1 MRETRRMTATPSD
14 VIRYLLPYVATAGSY
29 SSYIQG
35 RVGRHEAKDGA
46 TAFHQALSDADLTI
60 QSYLE
65 VVLLAKFPELSF
77 FSEEQDQSLNA
88 KYFAP
93 DSHLEIF
100 LDPIDGTRSYIDN
113 RPHYQII
120 VGIHDRA
127 ELVGAL
133 AYMPRQGVCYIAT
146 KGEGAYVLTHD
157 EARSGHRG
165 TRLALTQRD
174 GAILVFNHPELS
186 KKLSPHF
193 EVRDVVVEYDAQP
206 GRYNFTN
213 IFDGSTLA
221 NISMPCQGIDGGALS
236 FIAHEAG
243 GIATDFSGNP
253 LGNFRLS
260 PKRIIPESLVT
271 ANREVHERILR
282 VLQSQ

>member
-1 MRETRRMTATPSD
+1 MRENTHMTTTPSD
-14 VIRYLLPYVATAGSY
+14 VIRYLLPFVATAGSY

-35 RVGRHEAKDGA
+35 RVGKHAAKDGA

-65 VVLLAKFPELSF
+65 VVLLARFPELSF

-93 DSHLEIF
+93 DGNLEVL

-120 VGIHDRA
+120 VAIHDRS

-146 KGEGAYVLTHD
+146 KGEGAYVLTHE
-157 EARSGHRG
+157 EARIGHRG
-165 TRLALTQRD
+165 TRLRLTQKE
-174 GAILVFNHPELS
+174 GPILVFNKPDLCA
-186 KKLSPHF
+186 KLAPYF
-193 EVRDVVVEYDAQP
+193 EIRDVVVEYDAQP

-221 NISMPCQGIDGGALS
+221 NVSQPCQGIDGGALS
-236 FIAHEAG
+236 FIAQEAG
-243 GIATDFSGNP
+243 ALATDFSGNP
-253 LGNFRLS
+253 MGNFRLS
-260 PKRIIPESLVT
+260 PKRIVPETLVT
-271 ANREVHERILR
+271 ANPEAHEKILK
-282 VLQSQ
+282 VLQAK